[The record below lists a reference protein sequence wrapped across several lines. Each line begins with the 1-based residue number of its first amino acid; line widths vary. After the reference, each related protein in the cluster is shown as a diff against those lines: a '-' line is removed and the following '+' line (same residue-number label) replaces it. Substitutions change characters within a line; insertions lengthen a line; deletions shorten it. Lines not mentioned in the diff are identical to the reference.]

1 MDPVIRSEVRTKLRQ
16 KRREPFSKEMGLEV
30 LELIKQGK

>member
-1 MDPVIRSEVRTKLRQ
+1 MDPVVRSEVRNKLRK

-30 LELIKQGK
+30 LELIKQNK